1 MSVNKYINGKLL
13 QMSGNAD
20 TRLTKD
26 DINTIL
32 GYTPADSS
40 VCEETFK
47 KYVQLDGGDT
57 ADGITTFTSNDT
69 SESSSWTDV
78 DVMNSGE
85 KHSSLF
91 SKISTMFKNIRY
103 LYKLLGTTDISTVG
117 DGTVSGAISSLNSNK
132 VFTKSATQK
141 LGEITSLA
149 DADQFDGKTGIVYLS
164 LAGNYCE
171 ILCICLLNTT
181 LQFRQ
186 AIFANK
192 LYIRSSY
199 KDASTLSTLWTDWKE
214 LI

>member
-1 MSVNKYINGKLL
+1 M
-13 QMSGNAD
+13 A
-20 TRLTKD
+20 
-26 DINTIL
+26 
-32 GYTPADSS
+32 
-40 VCEETFK
+40 TFK
-47 KYVQLDGGDT
+47 EALTTSLTNFAKSIAKTYPKTANIVDNLLSTDSTLPLSAKQGNVLQTQIDT
-57 ADGITTFTSNDT
+57 
-69 SESSSWTDV
+69 
-78 DVMNSGE
+78 
-85 KHSSLF
+85 
-91 SKISTMFKNIRY
+91 
-103 LYKLLGTTDISTVG
+103 
-117 DGTVSGAISSLNSNK
+117 LNSNK

-149 DADQFDGKTGIVYLS
+149 DADQFAGKTGVVYLN

-186 AIFANK
+186 AVFANK